1 MDALLSALRA
11 VAEPTRLRIL
21 GLCAQAELTVSELVH
36 ILGQSQPRVSRH
48 LRLLAEAGLLDRV
61 REGSWVFH
69 RLTEDGP
76 GAETARRL
84 RDLLPPDDPVLALD
98 LKRLAEVKEERSRAA
113 ADYFRR
119 NARRWDELR
128 SLHVDEGEVEDVLR
142 RLLPTTG
149 VGDLLDV
156 GTGTGR
162 MLEVFGPRVGRALGV
177 DLSHDMLAVARVNL
191 ERSGLKNLA
200 LRKGDMYQLDFPDAS
215 FDAVSIHQVLH
226 FADDP
231 ARALAEAAR
240 VLRPGGHLVV
250 ADFAPHDLEVLRRDH
265 EHRRLGF
272 GDSQVCEW
280 FEATYLKIKEIEH
293 LPGDPLTVTVWL
305 AGKCEARGS

>member
-36 ILGQSQPRVSRH
+36 IIGQSQPSVSRH
-48 LRLLAEAGLLDRV
+48 LRLLSEAGLLNRV

-69 RLTEDGP
+69 GLAKDGP
-76 GAETARRL
+76 GADTARRL
-84 RDLLPPDDPVLALD
+84 NDLLPPGDSVLALD
-98 LKRLAEVKEERSRAA
+98 LRRLTEVKEERSRVA

-119 NARRWDELR
+119 NAQRWDELR
-128 SLHVDEGEVEDVLR
+128 SLHVDDAEVENVLKG
-142 RLLPTTG
+142 LLPTTG

-177 DLSHDMLAVARVNL
+177 DLSLDMLAVARVNL

-215 FDAVSIHQVLH
+215 FDAVTVHQVLH
-226 FADDP
+226 FADYP
-231 ARALAEAAR
+231 ARAFAEAAR
-240 VLRPGGHLVV
+240 VLRPGGHLLV
-250 ADFAPHDLEVLRRDH
+250 ADFAPHDLEYLRRDH

-272 GDSQVCEW
+272 SNPQVFDW
-280 FEATYLKIKEIEH
+280 LEATYLKIKEIKH
-293 LPGDPLTVTVWL
+293 LPGNPLTVTVWL
-305 AGKCEARGS
+305 AVKCGA